1 MEQKNRLVVLAFL
14 LILHSSLF
22 ILHSQAQIRF
32 GYLSYSQTL
41 QSMPDYSRAKTNLDA
56 LRKQFDAEMKRAEE
70 EFNKK
75 YEEFLEGQRQFAP
88 SIYKKR
94 QAELTDLMERNMAFK
109 AEAQKQLQEAEQAA
123 MAPLKAKL
131 SAAVAKVAKQMSL
144 AFVLNTDGDAVP
156 YVDPVLGTDIT
167 AAVKAALK

>member
-1 MEQKNRLVVLAFL
+1 MAT
-14 LILHSSLF
+14 LF
-22 ILHSQAQIRF
+22 FTGTALQAQETPVENTVVVDVPTGLF
-32 GYLSYSQTL
+32 GYLSYDEVL
-41 QSMPDYSRAKTNLDA
+41 QAMPAMSVVKAKTQA
-56 LRKQFDAEMKRAEE
+56 LREQYEKELQRAED

-75 YEEFLEGQRQFAP
+75 YEDFLEGQRQFAP

-167 AAVKAALK
+167 ATVKAALK